1 MINRSQRIKK
11 KYWVGV
17 VRFTRQKKKPRRN
30 FFPASE
36 LKYIWFLSDIFSHWL
51 LRNLCYDS
59 RHETAKFGENKIGGI
74 SRLFRIV
81 AVFIFFLSQ
90 VEVGPLRNINFGIDY
105 DAGNPFDTK
114 ITEPRVQTRLCLAET
129 EGFEPSCPG
138 NGQLHFECSSLR
150 PLRYVSITQTVYQ
163 FLWGN
168 VNRIAAECLFYFY
181 HLAFEKHP
189 ILRLFYTR
197 KK

>member
-30 FFPASE
+30 FFPAFN
-36 LKYIWFLSDIFSHWL
+36 LRDIWFFSDIFSHWL

-81 AVFIFFLSQ
+81 AVFISFLSQ

-114 ITEPRVQTRLCLAET
+114 ITEPRVQTRLCLAGMNRAMSNCT
-129 EGFEPSCPG
+129 
-138 NGQLHFECSSLR
+138 
-150 PLRYVSITQTVYQ
+150 PLTKRQNIYW
-163 FLWGN
+163 F
-168 VNRIAAECLFYFY
+168 
-181 HLAFEKHP
+181 
-189 ILRLFYTR
+189 RLFAY
-197 KK
+197 KMILLLSLWKSVKNDCFSK